1 MIDLKYYWEK
11 SEEIE
16 KSNNHPA
23 GKYYEEE
30 KLYYGET
37 EYEGWVSEQPMWKA
51 LTLPQQ
57 EWWIERYKEY
67 ERDKI

>member
-1 MIDLKYYWEK
+1 MIDLEYYWTK

-37 EYEGWVSEQPMWKA
+37 EQPMWKD
-51 LTLPQQ
+51 LELSEQ
-57 EWWIERYKEY
+57 EWWIELYEEY